1 MIALYIEHQLHWSVE
16 YEITI
21 KESAAMLALIDNLCL
36 VSDSSNFSS
45 HLSTYNGE
53 KIQKLSICTS
63 RKNVPQSDGIQEAKS
78 LKYG

>member
-1 MIALYIEHQLHWSVE
+1 
-16 YEITI
+16 
-21 KESAAMLALIDNLCL
+21 MLALIDNLCL
-36 VSDSSNFSS
+36 VSDSSNFSI

-53 KIQKLSICTS
+53 EIQKLSICTS